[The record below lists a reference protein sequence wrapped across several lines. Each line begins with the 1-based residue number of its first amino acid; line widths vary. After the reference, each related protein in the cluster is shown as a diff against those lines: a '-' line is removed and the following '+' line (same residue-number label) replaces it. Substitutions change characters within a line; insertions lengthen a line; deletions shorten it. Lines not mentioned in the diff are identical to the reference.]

1 MAATEVQV
9 HGVIH
14 YKDRL
19 EVAAL
24 VEELLGIK
32 HSTAEETERAQR
44 VKVMRAHQVLAAMSL
59 AVVAVLV
66 DRDLLGVHMVLPQ
79 VDLGYKI
86 VSLELVITGA
96 VVVVAQATHIM
107 VVMVVSVVVVVV
119 LLVLQP
125 VALA

>member
-1 MAATEVQV
+1 M
-9 HGVIH
+9 
-14 YKDRL
+14 
-19 EVAAL
+19 AAL

-32 HSTAEETERAQR
+32 HSIAEETERAQR

-59 AVVAVLV
+59 AVVAELAG
-66 DRDLLGVHMVLPQ
+66 RDLLGVHMVLPQ

-86 VSLELVITGA
+86 VFLELVITGA

-119 LLVLQP
+119 LLALQP